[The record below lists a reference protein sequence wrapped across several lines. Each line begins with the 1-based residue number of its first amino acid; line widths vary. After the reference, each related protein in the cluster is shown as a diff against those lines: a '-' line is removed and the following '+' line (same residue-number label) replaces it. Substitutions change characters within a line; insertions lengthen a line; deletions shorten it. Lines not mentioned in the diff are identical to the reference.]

1 MLRPQGMPQQVN
13 IDPNTLDDIV
23 CKAGAMTPVGQC
35 GNQYFKQV
43 FRMKKVSALVSPSGQ
58 EEVITMPVFVCT
70 KCGTELEELKQGGL
84 GGIHVSTITQTHKE
98 RTRKAGGVG

>member
-1 MLRPQGMPQQVN
+1 MQRPQGMPQQVN

-70 KCGTELEELKQGGL
+70 KCGTELEELKQGG
-84 GGIHVSTITQTHKE
+84 
-98 RTRKAGGVG
+98 